1 VAFVV
6 TTQCCNPYLF
16 FLELLLWIQ
25 LITLDIIDGIEEA
38 LDLGYTRLYVNVDDL
53 ENGNGFLRVLAMYE
67 FKDIIVYEGTFDMDT
82 CFQVL
87 ELLERSKYEI
97 KDFTTGGD

>member
-1 VAFVV
+1 MDSVK
-6 TTQCCNPYLF
+6 
-16 FLELLLWIQ
+16 
-25 LITLDIIDGIEEA
+25 ITLEIMEGIDKA

-67 FKDIIVYEGTFDMDT
+67 FKDIIVYEGTFDLDI
-82 CFQVL
+82 CYQVL

-97 KDFTTGGD
+97 KDFTTRRDQL